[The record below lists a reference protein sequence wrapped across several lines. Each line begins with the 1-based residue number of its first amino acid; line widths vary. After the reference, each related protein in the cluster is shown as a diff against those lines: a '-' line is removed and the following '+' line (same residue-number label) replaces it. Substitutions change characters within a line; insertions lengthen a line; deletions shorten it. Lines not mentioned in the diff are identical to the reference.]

1 MATIDLHDVI
11 IDVLRNAGTP
21 LRATEIVDI
30 ISRDGLY
37 LTKDKNPP
45 DYNQIYGRIGKYPH
59 LFSWKDGIIT
69 LRNLPREERL
79 FRLTW
84 NTKGWELPIKHD
96 WHEEDQGKT
105 NVAFEN
111 QYGFGGEEWL
121 FNARY
126 LSNGF
131 QYGYIRG
138 AKDLTATVA
147 FVTTAYLFTIHQE
160 SGDRYLVGKIENLE
174 IIQPGDAAELVA
186 HELYNQYL
194 DEFVNEIE
202 MADGDS
208 DAIQVEG
215 FQANVRFKLIG
226 NELFEVPKLVPG
238 LRGRQYN
245 RFIPYKVTPALLAKM
260 DGYLPKTGF
269 KFNPGIATASEGYER
284 HTSATQTS
292 VKRHH
297 TNITNALVKYLAP
310 EFTEN
315 KKNLSVEKTDF
326 GSKTADIVLQ
336 HADKIISIIEVKTSA
351 MARKNIREAM
361 GQLLDYALWFEDVT
375 ITELII
381 VAPSPLSPEETAFF
395 IRLQNHFKLKI
406 SYWQFL
412 ENAGRRQ
419 TPFLKLL

>member
-1 MATIDLHDVI
+1 MATINLHDVI
-11 IDVLRNAGTP
+11 ADVLRNVGTP

-30 ISRDGLY
+30 ISRDDLY
-37 LTKDKNPP
+37 LKRDKNPP

-59 LFSWKDGIIT
+59 LFSWKDGVVT
-69 LRNLPREERL
+69 LKNLPCEERL

-84 NTKGWELPIKHD
+84 NTKGWELPINHD
-96 WHEEDQGKT
+96 WDVDDQGKT

-126 LSNGF
+126 LSDGF

-138 AKDLTATVA
+138 GKDLTATVPL
-147 FVTTAYLFTIHQE
+147 VTTAYLFTIHQE
-160 SGDRYLVGKIENLE
+160 SGERYLVGKISNLE
-174 IIQPGDAAELVA
+174 IIQSGDPAELVA
-186 HELYNQYL
+186 HDLYNQYL
-194 DEFVNEIE
+194 DEFINEIE
-202 MADGDS
+202 MADGDPA
-208 DAIQVEG
+208 AIEVEG
-215 FQANVRFKLIG
+215 FQANVRFKLTG
-226 NELFEVPKLVPG
+226 KELFEVPTLVPG

-245 RFIPYKVTPALLAKM
+245 RFIPYKVTPALLAKL

-269 KFNPGIATASEGYER
+269 KFNPGIATTIEGYER
-284 HTSATQTS
+284 HTSATQSS

-297 TNITNALVKYLAP
+297 TIITNALIKCLGP
-310 EFTEN
+310 EFTEK

-336 HADKIISIIEVKTSA
+336 HSDKVISIIEVKTSV

-361 GQLLDYALWFEDVT
+361 GQLLDYALWFEDVL

-381 VAPSPLSPEETAFF
+381 VAPSPLSSEETAFF
-395 IRLQNHFKLKI
+395 IRLQNHFKLKV

-412 ENAGRRQ
+412 ENAGKREI
-419 TPFLKLL
+419 PFLKLL